1 MEKPQPIGAPRKQRS
16 SKDTVEQVSF
26 RMSGRTKR
34 RFVSLISARGLEIKE
49 VLVEF
54 IERYIEF
61 EGSIGVVRLQDRDAA
76 PAKAA
81 AAGRTPKRTRQ

>member
-16 SKDTVEQVSF
+16 GQDTIEQVSF

-61 EGSIGVVRLQDRDAA
+61 EGSIGVVKLADRDTA
-76 PAKAA
+76 PAKAGSA
-81 AAGRTPKRTRQ
+81 SRASKRRRQ